1 MFSLNINVC
10 KVMMV
15 FFKIWPEN
23 IKNPCLFSLWYS
35 ASCVYWQV
43 PPCRRAT
50 KGGTF
55 GPGRPRARDSESAG
69 SHVTVKVQVH
79 CPTCHDRDRRPWP
92 GSAAGRP
99 GGAARP
105 ARDPRLGS
113 GSITACQWVTSPRH
127 WQYAH
132 HTSLSI
138 QWPRL
143 SATDS

>member
-79 CPTCHDRDRRPWP
+79 CPT
-92 GSAAGRP
+92 SVTVGRGLPVGPQP
-99 GGAARP
+99 GGQGARP
-105 ARDPRLGS
+105 ARPGTRGPAAAPSRRAS
-113 GSITACQWVTSPRH
+113 GSRARGTG
-127 WQYAH
+127 
-132 HTSLSI
+132 SI
-138 QWPRL
+138 MMPTIL
-143 SATDS
+143 A